1 MTMSEST
8 GRVPREVR
16 ASGPPLPFGDARLAR
31 RAAAGDERAFAAIY
45 RRYHQDLYRYCLAL
59 LRDREDAED
68 ALQATMVKAL
78 RALPGE
84 TRTIE
89 LKPWLF
95 RIAHNEAISLV
106 RRRRPTDEIDP
117 ELPELGNGPEQRTVA
132 REQLRELVA
141 DLDQLPEQQRGALIM
156 RELSGLGFE
165 QIGAALGASPAAAKQ
180 AVYEA
185 RVALQ
190 EMSDG
195 REMECGPIRE
205 AISAGDRR
213 VLRGRRIRAHLR
225 TCEGCRSFAAAIGD
239 RRSQLAALAP
249 PLAVPAAL
257 ATLHSVLAGG
267 TAGPAAA
274 GAGLAGIGSGLGA
287 GAAVKAAIAVVATA
301 AIAGG
306 AAELGGVIDVDG
318 SDREPTPPA
327 APADAQ
333 PQTAPGHGSG
343 AAGPG
348 DPAQAR
354 GGGAQGS
361 SNGATGRGRGDG
373 RGPWKRARNPE
384 AVGARAHPAKRPR
397 RGKPPTRATRR
408 RRRPA
413 RAPRRLATVP
423 APRGR
428 PAPRPVS
435 RAPRVPARRRRPP
448 ARHTVGDRPP
458 LPAKPEPQ
466 ATPRPLPARPATP
479 AIRPRPLVTSRA

>member
-1 MTMSEST
+1 
-8 GRVPREVR
+8 
-16 ASGPPLPFGDARLAR
+16 
-31 RAAAGDERAFAAIY
+31 
-45 RRYHQDLYRYCLAL
+45 
-59 LRDREDAED
+59 
-68 ALQATMVKAL
+68 MVKAL

-84 TRTIE
+84 PRTIE

-132 REQLRELVA
+132 REQLRDLVA
-141 DLDQLPEQQRGALIM
+141 DLDHLPERQRGALVM

-239 RRSQLAALAP
+239 RRLQLAALAP
-249 PLAVPAAL
+249 PLAAPAAL

-267 TAGPAAA
+267 TAGSAAA

-306 AAELGGVIDVDG
+306 AAELGGVIDVNG
-318 SDREPTPPA
+318 SDREPTTPA

-333 PQTAPGHGSG
+333 PQTAPGEGSG

-348 DPAQAR
+348 DSAQAR
-354 GGGAQGS
+354 GSGAQGS
-361 SNGATGRGRGDG
+361 SNGATGRGRPDG
-373 RGPWKRARNPE
+373 EGHGNAHGHEKRAWIPRPWARGRTRPSDRAGANLQPGQLAGDASRPE
-384 AVGARAHPAKRPR
+384 HHGAWPQCQRPGADRGNARAVEFPGPQLAGVHHRPDTRWGTGR
-397 RGKPPTRATRR
+397 RS
-408 RRRPA
+408 RPN
-413 RAPRRLATVP
+413 RSSGQL
-423 APRGR
+423 RGR
-428 PAPRPVS
+428 SRP
-435 RAPRVPARRRRPP
+435 
-448 ARHTVGDRPP
+448 DR
-458 LPAKPEPQ
+458 
-466 ATPRPLPARPATP
+466 
-479 AIRPRPLVTSRA
+479 

>member
-1 MTMSEST
+1 MTMSEGT
-8 GRVPREVR
+8 GRLPREVR

-59 LRDREDAED
+59 LGDREDAED

-132 REQLRELVA
+132 REQLRDLVA
-141 DLDQLPEQQRGALIM
+141 DLDHLPERQRGALVM

-239 RRSQLAALAP
+239 RRLQLAALAP
-249 PLAVPAAL
+249 PLAAPAAL

-306 AAELGGVIDVDG
+306 AAELGGVIDVNG

-333 PQTAPGHGSG
+333 PQTAPGTAREPPGQVTPRRL
-343 AAGPG
+343 AAVERRGRRTAR
-348 DPAQAR
+348 PAAD
-354 GGGAQGS
+354 A
-361 SNGATGRGRGDG
+361 ATGRAMETRT
-373 RGPWKRARNPE
+373 NPE
-384 AVGARAHPAKRPR
+384 AVGPRAHPAKRPR

-408 RRRPA
+408 RRLPA

-428 PAPRPVS
+428 PAQRPGS
-435 RAPRVPARRRRPP
+435 RAPRVPARRRPPP

-458 LPAKPEPQ
+458 LPAKPELAGDSAAAPGQ
-466 ATPRPLPARPATP
+466 TGDPGNSAAAPGHQ
-479 AIRPRPLVTSRA
+479 

>member
-132 REQLRELVA
+132 REQLRELVV

-373 RGPWKRARNPE
+373 QGHGN
-384 AVGARAHPAKRPR
+384 AHE
-397 RGKPPTRATRR
+397 
-408 RRRPA
+408 
-413 RAPRRLATVP
+413 
-423 APRGR
+423 PRGR
-428 PAPRPVS
+428 GREGAP
-435 RAPRVPARRRRPP
+435 
-448 ARHTVGDRPP
+448 G
-458 LPAKPEPQ
+458 Q
-466 ATPRPLPARPATP
+466 ATAPGQTSNPGNSPATP
-479 AIRPRPLVTSRA
+479 PGQSTTAPGHSASAPGQTGATPGQSSSPGASSQASTTGQTHGGGSAAAPGQTGAAGDSAAAPGQTGDAGDSASAPGHQ

>member
-1 MTMSEST
+1 MTMSEGT
-8 GRVPREVR
+8 GRLPREVR
-16 ASGPPLPFGDARLAR
+16 ASGPSLPFGDARLAR

-45 RRYHQDLYRYCLAL
+45 RRYHQDLYRYCLAVL
-59 LRDREDAED
+59 GDREDAED

-84 TRTIE
+84 PRTIE

-117 ELPELGNGPEQRTVA
+117 ELPELGNGPEQRTIA
-132 REQLRELVA
+132 REQLRDLVA
-141 DLDQLPEQQRGALIM
+141 DLDHLPERQRGALVM

-239 RRSQLAALAP
+239 RRLQLAALAP
-249 PLAVPAAL
+249 PLAAPAAL

-267 TAGPAAA
+267 TAGSAAA
-274 GAGLAGIGSGLGA
+274 GAGLAGIASGLGA

-306 AAELGGVIDVDG
+306 AAELGGVIDVNG

-333 PQTAPGHGSG
+333 PQTAPGEGSG

-348 DPAQAR
+348 DSAQAR
-354 GGGAQGS
+354 GSGAQGS
-361 SNGATGRGRGDG
+361 SNGATGRGRPDGEGHGNAHGHKNAHGSRG
-373 RGPWKRARNPE
+373 RGPE
-384 AVGARAHPAKRPR
+384 GAP
-397 RGKPPTRATRR
+397 G
-408 RRRPA
+408 
-413 RAPRRLATVP
+413 
-423 APRGR
+423 
-428 PAPRPVS
+428 
-435 RAPRVPARRRRPP
+435 
-448 ARHTVGDRPP
+448 
-458 LPAKPEPQ
+458 Q
-466 ATPRPLPARPATP
+466 ATAPGQTSNPGNSPATP
-479 AIRPRPLVTSRA
+479 PGQSTTAPGHSASAPGQTGATPGQSSSAGPSSQASTTGQTHGGAAPGQTGAPGNSAAAPGQTGSPGNSAAAPGHQ